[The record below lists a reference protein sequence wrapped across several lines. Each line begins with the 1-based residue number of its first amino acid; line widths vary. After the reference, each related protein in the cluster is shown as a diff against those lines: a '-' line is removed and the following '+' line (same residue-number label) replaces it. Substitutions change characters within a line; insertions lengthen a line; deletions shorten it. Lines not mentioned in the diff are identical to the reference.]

1 MFGKV
6 DYERLFDECGS
17 YSEMLVKTTVM
28 GGNKARLNKFLQ
40 DKWIYSKRA
49 FSALHAFK
57 KTVLFVKQG
66 VTAGEIPLKFVWY
79 ALECPKS
86 IEELQDDLNC

>member
-1 MFGKV
+1 MYI
-6 DYERLFDECGS
+6 DYEKLFDECSS

-28 GGNKARLNKFLQ
+28 GGNKAKLNKFLQ

-49 FSALHAFK
+49 FSPLDVFK

-86 IEELQDDLNC
+86 IEELQDEFNL